1 MSFEGLILKAKRLLH
16 LDMQAETHPQQSIG
30 RLQEAWRKADEY
42 KKTHALSA
50 QEESVFDLA
59 ILSNVRNPYSHSDDY
74 FESALTTLRQF
85 RAQQAELRARPVK
98 TVAMLPEDSWRPEWR
113 QERRLALLFEPL
125 IEVDHAFGPSIRP
138 GLISRWPNRL
148 DLAGQASD
156 FATDTDEW
164 RLDALDRIEIWRRG
178 ALAQWE
184 GSTFE
189 LRESND
195 AMELKGGAYTT
206 HTIVYASINLA
217 CMTFD
222 HLKER
227 LEAAA
232 RDKPETDRLLLA
244 CGFVAGNIAIPRQR
258 HVAFNEKIP
267 NPVVIE
273 KETPRT
279 WFEIVSVAETEPR
292 NGPRRM
298 ESVERW
304 MAVEQ

>member
-1 MSFEGLILKAKRLLH
+1 
-16 LDMQAETHPQQSIG
+16 
-30 RLQEAWRKADEY
+30 
-42 KKTHALSA
+42 
-50 QEESVFDLA
+50 
-59 ILSNVRNPYSHSDDY
+59 LSNVRNPYSHSDDY
-74 FESALTTLRQF
+74 FESALATLRQF

-156 FATDTDEW
+156 FAADTDEW

-178 ALAQWE
+178 ELAQWE
-184 GSTFE
+184 GSAFE

-206 HTIVYASINLA
+206 HTIVYAAINLA

-222 HLKER
+222 HLKEK
-227 LEAAA
+227 LEAAT

-258 HVAFNEKIP
+258 PVAFNEKIL

-273 KETPRT
+273 KETPRI
-279 WFEIVSVAETEPR
+279 WFEVVRAAETEPR
-292 NGPRRM
+292 SGPTRM